1 MTLPIDSGKWI
12 VDPTHSRMGFIAK
25 HLGFTKVRGSFTDYT
40 SEINVGDSLETSSIK
55 VTANLNSVNTGNEDR
70 DNHLKGADFF
80 GGSEN
85 PTMEFISTSIKGE
98 ADEFEISGDLT
109 INDKTMPVTFKSEF
123 GGTLVDPFGNTKA
136 GFEAKAEINRTDFGI
151 DWNVPVGGGVL
162 VSEKIKIE
170 LEIQLTPVS

>member
-25 HLGFTKVRGSFTDYT
+25 HLGFTKVRGSFADYT

-85 PTMEFISTSIKGE
+85 PTIEFISTSIKGE
-98 ADEFEISGDLT
+98 ADEF
-109 INDKTMPVTFKSEF
+109 
-123 GGTLVDPFGNTKA
+123 
-136 GFEAKAEINRTDFGI
+136 
-151 DWNVPVGGGVL
+151 
-162 VSEKIKIE
+162 
-170 LEIQLTPVS
+170 

>member
-1 MTLPIDSGKWI
+1 M
-12 VDPTHSRMGFIAK
+12 VAK
-25 HLGFTKVRGSFTDYT
+25 TQPW
-40 SEINVGDSLETSSIK
+40 
-55 VTANLNSVNTGNEDR
+55 NL
-70 DNHLKGADFF
+70 FQ
-80 GGSEN
+80 
-85 PTMEFISTSIKGE
+85 
-98 ADEFEISGDLT
+98 DEFEISGDLT